1 MDMSVAIINS
11 DTLISIEQHFRV
23 SAGPGAG
30 KTHWLVNHIK
40 NVLQYSE
47 RMGTAKKIACITYTN
62 IAVETI
68 VKRLDFI
75 TDRVEVSTI
84 HAFLYTNIIKPY
96 IGFIAEEF
104 EFNVKHMDGHD
115 DHFVSRKKIKEW
127 LETHHNKS
135 SLKNPYTLNQLTLR
149 PNNMEALGNWLGSLS
164 CALNGTDVEITIK
177 NAKAYYVNGTE
188 RGMLSAA
195 KCLNILS
202 PHVLDYKKLFWKDG
216 TLHHDDV
223 LYFSYILLQRYPF
236 ILTVL
241 RSKFPYFYIDEFQ
254 DTSPI
259 QAAILGMIGASET
272 IVGVIGDESQS
283 IYSFQGAD
291 PAYFRGFSLP
301 SIKDYL
307 IKDNRRSSNEIINL
321 LNHIRTDIKQ
331 SSIRNESGEKII
343 YYVGDLNQTVALA
356 RENAENLI
364 VLSRDNITSNTLKR
378 QMNSSMPVVDL
389 ISELTGFDNSERR
402 RAVIRCLTALELV
415 NQQKFKD
422 AVKEMEK
429 NFYAIRDKHVR
440 KKTALQK
447 ICVLRSAYQTFKTL
461 PLLNFYELVRSEIN
475 TGLSKITKGKPKD
488 FYDTYTYEQL
498 AVCIK
503 IKEDDSPSR
512 TIHKAKGDEFNDV
525 LVVLTEPEQLR
536 FLTNPPITIEEQR
549 VFYVAVSRARNK
561 LFITSPELSE
571 ENENK
576 LSSLVEVVRIV

>member
-1 MDMSVAIINS
+1 MSVAAITSN
-11 DTLISIEQHFRV
+11 TLIPIEEHFRV

-30 KTHWLVNHIK
+30 KTHWLINHIR
-40 NVLQYSE
+40 NVLQHSD
-47 RMGTAKKIACITYTN
+47 RMGTVKKIACITYTN

-68 VKRLDFI
+68 VKRFDFI

-84 HAFLYTNIIKPY
+84 HGFLYSNIIKPY
-96 IGFIAEEF
+96 MGFIADEF
-104 EFNVKHMDGHD
+104 EFNLKRMDGHD

-127 LETHHNKS
+127 LETHPNKN

-149 PNNMEALGNWLGSLS
+149 PNNMEALDNWVGSLS
-164 CALNGTDVEITIK
+164 CTLNGTNVEITFK
-177 NAKAYYVNGTE
+177 NAKAYYGSGSE

-202 PHVLDYKKLFWKDG
+202 SHVLDYKKLFWKDG
-216 TLHHDDV
+216 ILHHDDV
-223 LYFSYILLQRYPF
+223 LYFTYILLQRYPF

-259 QAAILGMIGASET
+259 QAAILGMIGESET

-283 IYSFQGAD
+283 IYSFQGAN
-291 PAYFRGFSLP
+291 PAYFTGFSLP

-307 IKDNRRSSNEIINL
+307 IRDNRRSSNEIINL

-331 SSIRNESGEKII
+331 SPIRNESGEKII
-343 YYVGDLNQTVALA
+343 YYVGDLNQTVAAA

-364 VLSRDNITSNTLKR
+364 VLSRDNITSNALKR
-378 QMNSSMPVVDL
+378 QMNSTMPAVDL

-415 NQQKFKD
+415 YQQKFKD

-429 NFYAIRDKHVR
+429 NFYAIQDKHVR
-440 KKTALQK
+440 KKTALKK
-447 ICVLRSAYQTFKTL
+447 ICVLISAYPTFKAL
-461 PLLNFYELVRSEIN
+461 PLLSFYELVRTEIN
-475 TGLSKITKGKPKD
+475 AGLSKITKGKPKD

-503 IKEDDSPSR
+503 MKEDDSPSR

-549 VFYVAVSRARNK
+549 VFYVAVSRARNR

-571 ENENK
+571 ESENK
-576 LSSLVEVVRIV
+576 INSLVDVIRIV